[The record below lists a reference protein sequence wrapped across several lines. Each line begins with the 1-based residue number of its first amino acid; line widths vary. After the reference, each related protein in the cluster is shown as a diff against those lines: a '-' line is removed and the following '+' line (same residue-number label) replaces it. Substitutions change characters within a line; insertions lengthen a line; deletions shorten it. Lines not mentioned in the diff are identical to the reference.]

1 MKRVVLTS
9 FLATLVL
16 SSPWPVGDPVPTE
29 MKVRTTTLET
39 PKRSPQKFPPDQRQ
53 YEFLWLTEGF
63 TKPHAAVPDP
73 QLRFRIF
80 SQLESTHTGTSP
92 SVASLLLRLWRF
104 NYEEMIIDH
113 KPDYRR
119 LVDVYLCEGG
129 EPGGE
134 QLFTEDLEAP
144 KGQSSKANT
153 IYIYELPTFV
163 EPLEKLREIAHEY
176 GHATL
181 APVGGYRAPEYWANG
196 DLGEKLFLCRLVQEA
211 AEQDWMM
218 GAKVSDLKNWIEK
231 ECKPLWTAGAQANP
245 LTSLKGTDAAAMNRY
260 IGLMLWMQ
268 IVLPP
273 KLVGRVMKFQS
284 SSDAT
289 TVPKNV
295 VEAIEGAGPFSFEV
309 PSYLKNKPIWLPFGN
324 FTVKGART
332 ISKKSGWVQVQP
344 TSDKITATQYF

>member
-1 MKRVVLTS
+1 MVFGHGILG
-9 FLATLVL
+9 
-16 SSPWPVGDPVPTE
+16 PDPIPTE
-29 MKVRTTTLET
+29 TRLRQMPLET
-39 PKRSPQKFPPDQRQ
+39 PKRSPQKFPPNQQ
-53 YEFLWLTEGF
+53 PYEFLWLTEGF
-63 TKPHAAVPDP
+63 TKPYPAVPEP

-80 SQLESTHTGTSP
+80 SQIESTHTGTSP
-92 SVASLLLRLWRF
+92 AAATLLLRLWRF

-113 KPDYRR
+113 RPDYRR
-119 LVDVYLCEGG
+119 IVDVYLCEGG

-134 QLFTEDLEAP
+134 HMFTEDLEAP

-181 APVGGYRAPEYWANG
+181 PAVGGYTAPEYWANG
-196 DLGEKLFLCRLVQEA
+196 YLGEKLFLCRLVQEA

-218 GAKVSDLKNWIEK
+218 GAKAGDLKQWIEK
-231 ECKPLWTAGAQANP
+231 ECKPLWTAAAQAYP
-245 LTSLKGTDAAAMNRY
+245 TVALKGTDEAAMNRY

-273 KLVGRVMKFQS
+273 KLVGRSMKFQS

-295 VEAIEGAGPFSFEV
+295 VEAIEGAGPFTFVV
-309 PSYLKNKPIWLPFGN
+309 PDSLKKKAIWLPFGN
-324 FTVKGART
+324 FTLTGGKVL
-332 ISKKSGWVQVQP
+332 SKKSGWVQVQP
-344 TSDKITATQYF
+344 VADKITASQVF

>member
-1 MKRVVLTS
+1 MLTPLIAGM
-9 FLATLVL
+9 FFGHGLIAA
-16 SSPWPVGDPVPTE
+16 DPVPTE
-29 MKVRTTTLET
+29 ARVRLTPLET
-39 PKRSPQKFPPDQRQ
+39 PKKSPQKFPPNQTP

-63 TKPHAAVPDP
+63 TKPYPAVPEP

-80 SQLESTHTGTSP
+80 SQLEITHTGTSP
-92 SVASLLLRLWRF
+92 AVAALLLRLWRF
-104 NYEEMIIDH
+104 NYEEMIMDH

-134 QLFTEDLEAP
+134 HMFTEDLEAP

-181 APVGGYRAPEYWANG
+181 AAVGGYKAPEYWANG
-196 DLGEKLFLCRLVQEA
+196 FLGEKLFLCRLAQEA
-211 AEQDWMM
+211 GEQDWMM
-218 GAKVSDLKNWIEK
+218 GTKVSDLKNWIEK
-231 ECKPLWTAGAQANP
+231 ECKPLSTSAAQASP
-245 LTSLKGTDAAAMNRY
+245 FTALKGNDEPAMDRY
-260 IGLMLWMQ
+260 IGLMLWLQ

-273 KLVGRVMKFQS
+273 KLVGRAMKFQS

-295 VEAIEGAGPFSFEV
+295 VDAIEGAGPFTFTV
-309 PSYLKNKPIWLPFGN
+309 PDHLRQKTIWLPFGN
-324 FTVKGART
+324 FTLKGAKVLT
-332 ISKKSGWVQVQP
+332 KKSGWVQVQP
-344 TSDKITATQYF
+344 TADKITATQYF